1 MWWELRCST
10 CRCARAN
17 SPSKRSS
24 WLKFCTSNG
33 WTPVNSL
40 MWSTGC
46 MAKIQAN
53 LLFGASPIRKKTTTS
68 WHLYYD
74 FYMYFWKLYI
84 FSRSISW
91 PPESQ
96 STLAS
101 VPPDAMARRTSALRL
116 NGSLSLCLRTP
127 KGNGEAACRTNRS
140 GVRVKQNNHGSPWIY
155 DTCLYCSRFL
165 WYISQMYLQMFIY
178 IVNIRS
184 MCINVHIYLI
194 LPVEEYTYSASD
206 AAESRVWVW

>member
-1 MWWELRCST
+1 
-10 CRCARAN
+10 
-17 SPSKRSS
+17 
-24 WLKFCTSNG
+24 
-33 WTPVNSL
+33 

-68 WHLYYD
+68 WHPVLWFLYVFLKVIYL
-74 FYMYFWKLYI
+74 FPFHLLTPG
-84 FSRSISW
+84 ISVNLGIG
-91 PPESQ
+91 PPRCNGADEHLLCGL
-96 STLAS
+96 TEAFRCACELRRGMVRPLAE
-101 VPPDAMARRTSALRL
+101 RTGQVLGWS
-116 NGSLSLCLRTP
+116 
-127 KGNGEAACRTNRS
+127 K
-140 GVRVKQNNHGSPWIY
+140 NNHGSPWIY